1 MKTTRFLLAAA
12 FLAATAACSADVTA
26 PERHPPGEASA
37 SESTTTTT
45 NTNTTTT
52 TAAIQNPPSIQEV
65 PVADGGILGSGGG
78 K

>member
-1 MKTTRFLLAAA
+1 MKPTRLLLAAA

-37 SESTTTTT
+37 SEST
-45 NTNTTTT
+45 NTNTTT
-52 TAAIQNPPSIQEV
+52 AAVQNLPEA